1 MTQTGQI
8 VLSANATDRIRHAGA
23 DLQRYL
29 TMATGTCPTL
39 VSATSLPTAGLRFV
53 IGFLGDKAL
62 GDALIVDGA
71 VSVESHSDG
80 YSLRRVDELI
90 AIVGADE
97 AGVVFG
103 VYALLEEAY
112 GCGFFLGSEV
122 VPAGSQPLLPDALDL
137 QRAPAFSTR
146 GLLPWYDFLSGPT
159 AWNLNEYKLY
169 FDRMVRMGLNFIGLH
184 VYSTG
189 SVNRSG
195 GAEPFLSFS
204 YRGINHD
211 AYLDTTQTARWG
223 YQPMRTSEFVY
234 GTDQVF
240 AGETFGA
247 DVAVEATGPLDAA
260 DRGKALLREALA
272 YAKERGFRIC
282 LGFEPAAVPEEI
294 LNALPPNAKRPLR
307 GRDGAT
313 QHVLDLTTVVAK
325 DILRLRLDD
334 LLETYPMVDAI
345 WLWQNEDAAWTTQHS
360 AADILPFDSSYLRVA
375 HDYLNERAP
384 EVNLVVS
391 GWGAVHTLFDQLNAE
406 LPKDVTFSALHHN
419 LGTTPTDEV
428 YGRLDGRDRWPI
440 PWLEDDATL
449 WQPQY
454 HVERFQND
462 IARAHEFGANGMIGI
477 HWRTRTIDHVA
488 SYFARALWQPGLD
501 VTEFYR
507 WYGERLVGTQRADAF
522 AAQITHIDQSH
533 AWPGYLD
540 DDHVG
545 STAWSHGHSNE
556 AGAAFNPLQTS
567 PTVVETFGVF
577 SDFLR
582 ELATETEDDA
592 ARERIQYHAAQVGFA
607 EDYVQSQHA
616 AAAIDALVATAM
628 HESRCL
634 HSAEQ
639 TAVND
644 HLQAIFSAVRR
655 AIETFAATISTTADL
670 GVLASLSLKY
680 AQRAIWQ
687 RVDAVRQV
695 TALPD
700 DVPTPD
706 LTLGASPSRVF
717 VPVPPEV
724 IAEGGALVE
733 AIVQHPSI
741 EAVTLRRQTLT
752 GTALE
757 DIPLVNRGR
766 GVWTGLLTSNESVRY
781 WIEART
787 GANVILR
794 SPAASGL
801 THSAI
806 VLENG

>member
-8 VLSANATDRIRHAGA
+8 VLSANATERIRHAGA
-23 DLQRYL
+23 DLRRYV
-29 TMATGTCPTL
+29 TMATGTCPSL

-53 IGFLGDKAL
+53 IGFLDDKAL
-62 GDALIVDGA
+62 GDALIAHGL
-71 VSVESHSDG
+71 VSIERQPDG
-80 YSLRRVDELI
+80 YSLRRVDELV

-97 AGVVFG
+97 AGAVYG

-122 VPAGSQPLLPDALDL
+122 VPAGSQPLLPEALDL

-204 YRGINHD
+204 FRGVNHN

-272 YAKERGFRIC
+272 YAKKRGFRIC

-307 GRDGAT
+307 GHDGAT
-313 QHVLDLTTVVAK
+313 QQVLDLATVVAK

-360 AADILPFDSSYLRVA
+360 AAETLPFDSSYLRVA
-375 HDYLNERAP
+375 HGYLSERAP
-384 EVNLVVS
+384 EVKLVVS
-391 GWGAVHTLFDQLNAE
+391 GWGAVHTLFDQLHTE

-449 WQPQY
+449 WEPQY
-454 HVERFQND
+454 HVERFRND
-462 IARAHEFGANGMIGI
+462 IVRAHEFGANGMIGI

-488 SYFARALWQPGLD
+488 SYFVRALWQPGLD
-501 VTEFYR
+501 AKEFYR
-507 WYGERLVGTQRADAF
+507 WYGERLVGAQRADAF
-522 AAQITHIDQSH
+522 AAQIAHIDQSH

-567 PTVVETFGVF
+567 PVVVETYSAF
-577 SDFLR
+577 SDFMR
-582 ELATETEDDA
+582 ELATEAEDDA
-592 ARERIQYHAAQVGFA
+592 ARERVRYHAAQAGFA
-607 EDYVQSQHA
+607 EHYVQSQQA
-616 AAAIDALVATAM
+616 AAAIDALVAVATS
-628 HESRCL
+628 ENRLLDPS
-634 HSAEQ
+634 EQ
-639 TAVND
+639 AAAND
-644 HLQAIFSAVRR
+644 HLQTIFAAVRT
-655 AIETFAATISTTADL
+655 AIATFTATVSTTADL

-695 TALPD
+695 AALPEG
-700 DVPTPD
+700 VPTPD
-706 LTLGASPSRVF
+706 LTPGESPSRVF
-717 VPVPPEV
+717 VPVPPEF
-724 IAEGGALVE
+724 IAEGGAIVE

-741 EAVTLRRQTLT
+741 MAVTLRLKTLT

-757 DIPLVNRGR
+757 DIPLVNKGR
-766 GVWTGLLTSNESVRY
+766 GVWTGLLTSSESVRY

-787 GANVILR
+787 SSNEVLR

>member
-1 MTQTGQI
+1 MTLSGQIIMSTQTSKRVQRA
-8 VLSANATDRIRHAGA
+8 VA

-29 TMATGTCPTL
+29 ALSTGIFLPITTSG
-39 VSATSLPTAGLRFV
+39 VKDDDSATFAV
-53 IGFLGDKAL
+53 GFRGDGDL
-62 GDALIVDGA
+62 GDAFTRDGA
-71 VSVESHSDG
+71 RDPGSVPEGFSLQRSHNQITV
-80 YSLRRVDELI
+80 L
-90 AIVGADE
+90 GADE
-97 AGVVFG
+97 AGAVFG
-103 VYALLEEAY
+103 IYALLEEAY

-122 VPAGSQPLLPDALDL
+122 VPAGSQPLLPEALDL

-159 AWNLNEYKLY
+159 SWNLNEYKLY
-169 FDRMVRMGLNFIGLH
+169 IDRMVRMGLNFLGLH

-204 YRGINHD
+204 YRGINHN

-223 YQPMRTSEFVY
+223 YQPMRTSEFAY

-240 AGETFGA
+240 ASEIFGA
-247 DVAVEATGPLDAA
+247 DAAIEATGELDAA
-260 DRGKALLREALA
+260 VRGKALLSEALA
-272 YAKERGFRIC
+272 YAKERGLRIC

-294 LNALPPNAKRPLR
+294 LNALPANAKRSRR
-307 GRDGAT
+307 GWEGAT

-360 AADILPFDSSYLRVA
+360 TAETFAFDASYLRA
-375 HDYLNERAP
+375 AYDYLGERAP
-384 EVNLVVS
+384 DVKLVVS
-391 GWGAVHTLFDQLNAE
+391 GWGAVHTLFDQLHAE

-419 LGTTPTDEV
+419 LGTTSTDQV

-449 WQPQY
+449 WEPQY
-454 HVERFQND
+454 HVERFRND
-462 IARAHEFGANGMIGI
+462 IVRAGEFGANGMIGI

-501 VTEFYR
+501 TKAFYR
-507 WYGERLVGTQRADAF
+507 WYGERLVGTKRADAF

-556 AGAAFNPLQTS
+556 ALAAFNPLHTS
-567 PTVVETFGVF
+567 VKVVETFGAF
-577 SDFLR
+577 SDFLT
-582 ELATETEDDA
+582 ELATEAEENA
-592 ARERIQYHAAQVGFA
+592 ARERIRYHAAQAGFA
-607 EDYVQSQHA
+607 EHYVRSQHA
-616 AAAIDALVATAM
+616 AAEVDALVAAAAG
-628 HESRCL
+628 ENRLFSP
-634 HSAEQ
+634 AEQ
-639 TAVND
+639 TAAND
-644 HLQAIFSAVRR
+644 HLLAIFEAVRA
-655 AIETFAATISTTADL
+655 AIETFASAVSTTADL
-670 GVLASLSLKY
+670 GVLASLNLKY

-687 RVDAVRQV
+687 RVDAVRQM
-695 TALPD
+695 AEFPE

-706 LTLGASPSRVF
+706 LTPHESPSRVF
-717 VPVPPEV
+717 VPVPPEF
-724 IAEGGALVE
+724 IAEGGATVE
-733 AIVQHPSI
+733 AIVQHDSI
-741 EAVTLRRQTLT
+741 KAVTLRLMTLT

-757 DIPLVNRGR
+757 DIPLVNKGR

-787 GANVILR
+787 SSNDVLR
-794 SPAASGL
+794 SPAARDL

-806 VLENG
+806 VLKNW